1 MSDNEVLGIILS
13 RLNHQDKTLNE
24 IKGNQAELRGKLDT
38 HMQLEAEVKPSIDEL
53 IAVLHGSKLIGRL
66 VIWMCSLAGA
76 VWAAVAWARNHI
88 DVKL

>member
-1 MSDNEVLGIILS
+1 MSDNEVLTIILS
-13 RLNHQDKTLNE
+13 RLNHQDKTLDE

-53 IAVLHGSKLIGRL
+53 IAVLQGSKLIGRL

-76 VWAAVAWARNHI
+76 VWAAVAWARDHI
-88 DVKL
+88 KVS

>member
-13 RLNHQDKTLNE
+13 RLNHQDKTLDE
-24 IKGNQAELRGKLDT
+24 IKGNQSELRGKLDT

-53 IAVLHGSKLIGRL
+53 IAVLHGSKLIGRF

-76 VWAAVAWARNHI
+76 VWAAIAWARDHI
-88 DVKL
+88 KLN

>member
-1 MSDNEVLGIILS
+1 VSDSDVLGVILS
-13 RLNHQDKTLNE
+13 RLNHQDKTLDE

-53 IAVLHGSKLIGRL
+53 IAVLNGSKLIGRL
-66 VIWMCSLAGA
+66 VIWMCSIAGA
-76 VWAAVAWARNHI
+76 VWAVVAWARNHI

>member
-13 RLNHQDKTLNE
+13 RLNHQDKTLDE

-53 IAVLHGSKLIGRL
+53 IAVLNGSKLIGRL
-66 VIWMCSLAGA
+66 VIWTCSLAGA
-76 VWAAVAWARNHI
+76 VWAAVAWARDHI
-88 DVKL
+88 RVS